1 MKTNNISI
9 IAICLLLAGC
19 CQDNYKP
26 LSDTDYSKEKYTS
39 DLKQCKNQ
47 AFYATRNPN
56 EGSGALVGGAM
67 GGIVGGLIGGAVGAG
82 AAGGG
87 AMSGSNGA
95 SSKDAYYNLIQK
107 CMEDRGYEGTS
118 TCDIR

>member
-1 MKTNNISI
+1 MRIFLLISLI
-9 IAICLLLAGC
+9 ILAGC

-26 LSDTDYSKEKYTS
+26 LAVTDYSQEQYMS

-56 EGSGALVGGAM
+56 EGTSALVGGA
-67 GGIVGGLIGGAVGAG
+67 IGGAVGGLIAG
-82 AAGGG
+82 SIGGSATGGG
-87 AMSGSNGA
+87 AMAGASGNGA
-95 SSKDAYYNLIQK
+95 SSDAYYNLIQK
-107 CMEDRGYEGTS
+107 CMEDRGYEGKS